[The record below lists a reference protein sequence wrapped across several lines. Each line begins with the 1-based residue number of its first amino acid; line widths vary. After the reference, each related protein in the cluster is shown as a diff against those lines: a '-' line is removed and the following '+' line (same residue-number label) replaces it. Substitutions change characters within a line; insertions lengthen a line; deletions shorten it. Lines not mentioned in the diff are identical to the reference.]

1 MFSISFVM
9 AEKLNM
15 KLKIKMIYTKIF
27 SKVIWPKRK
36 TPSCNYS
43 S

>member
-1 MFSISFVM
+1 MFSISFVW
-9 AEKLNM
+9 AEKLM

-27 SKVIWPKRK
+27 SKVIWPKHK
-36 TPSCNYS
+36 TLSCNYS